1 MKYQRISDQ
10 LSDGIRRDFA
20 AYNDYWD
27 DYETKIA
34 ETSDRIYES
43 YLESNKVQDGMQSY
57 GRMLDLMLALRQAS
71 ADA

>member
-1 MKYQRISDQ
+1 MTPES
-10 LSDGIRRDFA
+10 
-20 AYNDYWD
+20 
-27 DYETKIA
+27 
-34 ETSDRIYES
+34 YES